1 MDLVEENKTKQPFV
15 GGSLSEYSLIQNKS
29 LNIFTLVLDRLH
41 WIQGDC
47 CPLVEVSTLLRAIVV
62 YLIIFFIHLHSIQL
76 LLRVSKDFAW
86 WLGKLRGIMGVVVLF
101 VEQPPL
107 QTNIHLKRL
116 RQKCP
121 SGALCACWCPTTYSW
136 CPSILSFRP
145 SCSVIPSPSLFCF
158 FFFFVMFPEVKVW
171 MLLSLRGYFLKLL
184 F

>member
-86 WLGKLRGIMGVVVLF
+86 WLGKLRGIMGVVVLL

-136 CPSILSFRP
+136 CPSILSVPTAQLSRVHHR
-145 SCSVIPSPSLFCF
+145 SVF
-158 FFFFVMFPEVKVW
+158 FFFLWCSQKLRYGCYWVW
-171 MLLSLRGYFLKLL
+171 EGIF
-184 F
+184 